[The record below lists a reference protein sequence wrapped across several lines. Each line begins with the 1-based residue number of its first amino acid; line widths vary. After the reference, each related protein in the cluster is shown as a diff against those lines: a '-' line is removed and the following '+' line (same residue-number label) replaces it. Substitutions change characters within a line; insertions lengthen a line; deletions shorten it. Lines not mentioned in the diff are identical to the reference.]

1 MNSSTLPRITLRPGK
16 EKSLQ
21 RRHPWIFSG
30 AIARKDKDLRDG
42 DIVEVY
48 DAQRRYL
55 ATGHYQPTTIAVRV
69 FSFEQRD
76 IDRDFWRGKL
86 LNAIAFRKTILLPN
100 PQTNMYRLVNGEGD
114 GMPGLIIDAYNR
126 HLVMQVHSMGMY
138 RLHKTL
144 AELLTE
150 LIPDTQAICL
160 KTAIETTDSKPGKTD
175 GSTSSPSGKP
185 AESVSEPVKS
195 VSEPVK
201 SVSEPVELTDG
212 WIYGQPD
219 AEVIASE
226 NGILFK
232 IDILNGQK
240 TGFFLDQR
248 DSRAMVGELAK
259 DRTVLNMFSY
269 SGGFSLY
276 ALRGG
281 AQQVDSVDISQKAI
295 DLVEENVRLMGGD
308 YDQRHNAVCEDV
320 FAFLDRMPDH
330 YYDLIILDPPAFAK
344 HHRVKEQGI
353 KGYRNI
359 NRKTMEKI
367 RSGGLLFT
375 FSCSQAISRDDFQT
389 LVFSAAA
396 LAGKN
401 VLVVRHLQ
409 HAPCHPVSIFHP
421 EGEYLKGLLLEI
433 RN

>member
-1 MNSSTLPRITLRPGK
+1 MLIASPTTITDMINNSTMSSIILRPGK

-21 RRHPWIFSG
+21 RRHPWVFSG
-30 AIARKDKDLRDG
+30 AIARKDNDLQDG

-48 DAQRRYL
+48 DAQCQYL
-55 ATGHYQPTTIAVRV
+55 ATGHYQPTTIAVRL
-69 FSFEQRD
+69 FSFEQCE

-86 LNAIAFRKTILLPN
+86 LNAIEFRRKILLPN
-100 PQTNMYRLVNGEGD
+100 PQTTMYRLVNGEGD
-114 GMPGLIIDAYNR
+114 GMPGLIIDVYGR

-138 RLHKTL
+138 RLHETL
-144 AELLTE
+144 VELLAE

-160 KTAIETTDSKPGKTD
+160 KTAIETDENEATILDN
-175 GSTSSPSGKP
+175 
-185 AESVSEPVKS
+185 
-195 VSEPVK
+195 
-201 SVSEPVELTDG
+201 G
-212 WIYGQPD
+212 WIYGTPD
-219 AEVIASE
+219 NEVIASE

-259 DRTVLNMFSY
+259 GRTVLNMFSY

-281 AQQVDSVDISQKAI
+281 ARQVDSVDISQKAI

-308 YDQRHNAVCEDV
+308 YAERHNAVCEDV

-330 YYDLIILDPPAFAK
+330 YYDLIVLDPPAFAK

-367 RSGGLLFT
+367 RPGGLLFT

-389 LVFSAAA
+389 LAFSAAA
-396 LAGKN
+396 LAGKS
-401 VLVVRHLQ
+401 VRVVRHLQ

-433 RN
+433 W

>member
-1 MNSSTLPRITLRPGK
+1 MSSIILRPGK

-21 RRHPWIFSG
+21 RRHPWVFSG
-30 AIARKDKDLRDG
+30 AIARKDNDLQDG

-48 DAQRRYL
+48 DAQCQYL
-55 ATGHYQPTTIAVRV
+55 ATGHYQPTTIAVRL
-69 FSFEQRD
+69 FSFEQCE

-86 LNAIAFRKTILLPN
+86 LNAIEFRRKILLPN
-100 PQTNMYRLVNGEGD
+100 PQTTMYRLVNGEGD
-114 GMPGLIIDAYNR
+114 GMPGLIIDVYGR

-138 RLHKTL
+138 RLHETL
-144 AELLTE
+144 VELLAE

-160 KTAIETTDSKPGKTD
+160 KTAIETDENEATILDN
-175 GSTSSPSGKP
+175 
-185 AESVSEPVKS
+185 
-195 VSEPVK
+195 
-201 SVSEPVELTDG
+201 G
-212 WIYGQPD
+212 WIYGTPD
-219 AEVIASE
+219 NEVIASE

-259 DRTVLNMFSY
+259 GRTVLNMFSY

-281 AQQVDSVDISQKAI
+281 ARQVDSVDISQKAI

-308 YDQRHNAVCEDV
+308 YAERHNAVCEDV

-330 YYDLIILDPPAFAK
+330 YYDLIVLDPPAFAK

-367 RSGGLLFT
+367 RPGGLLFT

-389 LVFSAAA
+389 LAFSAAA
-396 LAGKN
+396 LAGKS
-401 VLVVRHLQ
+401 VRVVRHLQ

-433 RN
+433 W